1 MSDPALTS
9 LDFLRFTD
17 KQMIMGVLAES
28 IIADYGIVKAVTDNK
43 TVDVEHAVR
52 RVVMGGISAVEKPLE
67 ARITQGVELLF
78 PSSASFGQS
87 WTVAPGDGVLLI
99 GLQNMVTS
107 TEGLTKSSVP
117 AEFWHYSAQTMKA
130 IPLQAIRSDSEVQFG
145 EENGKAFLRT
155 ATASLYTF
163 LKTQNDALQTF
174 MGAASQSSITSA
186 GASPT
191 PAPLAAAIVALM
203 ASFAASTAT
212 LVTDLENLLEA

>member
-1 MSDPALTS
+1 MSDPLTS

-17 KQMIMGVLAES
+17 RQMILGVLAES
-28 IIADYGIVKAVTDNK
+28 IIADYGIVKAVTGNK
-43 TVDVEHAVR
+43 TVDVEHVVR

-107 TEGLTKSSVP
+107 TAGLTESSVP

-130 IPLQAIRSDSEVQFG
+130 IPLQAIRSDSKVQFG
-145 EENGKAFLRT
+145 EKDGKAFLRNQAQSLFT
-155 ATASLYTF
+155 ILNAIATHTKQIAVDLQSATTIPAVVGSPLTF
-163 LKTQNDALQTF
+163 N
-174 MGAASQSSITSA
+174 
-186 GASPT
+186 
-191 PAPLAAAIVALM
+191 PATIAN
-203 ASFAASTAT
+203 F
-212 LVTDLENLLEA
+212 VTDATNLASDATNLAQLLEQ

>member
-1 MSDPALTS
+1 MSDPLTS

-17 KQMIMGVLAES
+17 RQMILGVLAES
-28 IIADYGIVKAVTDNK
+28 IIADYGIVKAVTGNK

-107 TEGLTKSSVP
+107 TVGLTESSVP

-130 IPLQAIRSDSEVQFG
+130 IPLQAIRADSKVQFG
-145 EENGKAFLRT
+145 EKNGLAFLRN
-155 ATASLYTF
+155 
-163 LKTQNDALQTF
+163 Q
-174 MGAASQSSITSA
+174 SQSLFTI
-186 GASPT
+186 
-191 PAPLAAAIVALM
+191 LNAI
-203 ASFAASTAT
+203 AT
-212 LVTDLENLLEA
+212 HTKQIAVDLESATTIPAVVGSPLTFNLDTIAKFTADAANLATDATNLAQLLEQ

>member
-1 MSDPALTS
+1 MSDPLTS

-17 KQMIMGVLAES
+17 RQMILGVLAES
-28 IIADYGIVKAVTDNK
+28 IIADYGIVKAVTGNK

-67 ARITQGVELLF
+67 ARITKGVELLF

-107 TEGLTKSSVP
+107 TAGLTESSVP

-130 IPLQAIRSDSEVQFG
+130 IPLQAIRSDSKVQFG
-145 EENGKAFLRT
+145 EKDGKAFLRNQAQSLFT
-155 ATASLYTF
+155 ILNAIATHTKQIAVDLQSATTIPAVVGSPLTF
-163 LKTQNDALQTF
+163 N
-174 MGAASQSSITSA
+174 
-186 GASPT
+186 
-191 PAPLAAAIVALM
+191 PATIAN
-203 ASFAASTAT
+203 F
-212 LVTDLENLLEA
+212 VTDATNLASDATNLAQLLEQ